1 MTAHYD
7 RKVYTPAGDTSVTPA
22 VGPMSSP
29 PSYNGARRVPVAED
43 DVLLAGRIAE
53 GLRDAG
59 RLRPEP
65 GIINRCS
72 PRTHGD
78 RGGQS
83 PNDHNFP
90 PRDGQA
96 GLTRGTGK
104 RQSSGGAAQ
113 RRRR

>member
-43 DVLLAGRIAE
+43 NVLLAGRIAE

-59 RLRPEP
+59 RLRPEA
-65 GIINRCS
+65 GIITRCS

-78 RGGQS
+78 RGGQI
-83 PNDHNFP
+83 PNDRDFP
-90 PRDGQA
+90 ARDV
-96 GLTRGTGK
+96 
-104 RQSSGGAAQ
+104 QSG
-113 RRRR
+113 

>member
-1 MTAHYD
+1 VEAESSKWMTAHYD
-7 RKVYTPAGDTSVTPA
+7 RKVYTPAGDISVTPA

-43 DVLLAGRIAE
+43 NVLLAGRIAE

-65 GIINRCS
+65 GIITRCS

-78 RGGQS
+78 RGGQI
-83 PNDHNFP
+83 PNDRDFP
-90 PRDGQA
+90 RA
-96 GLTRGTGK
+96 GRSVRLNSRNW
-104 RQSSGGAAQ
+104 
-113 RRRR
+113 